1 METETPDHPQSPCQ
15 PPSLWLC
22 LPRVGCMA
30 HTSSQHKA
38 LQSRWCPRPRQVPP
52 AFHVT
57 MGVWPGRCPS
67 HLFPGY
73 CDLRSYPHLAAG
85 AAVVE
90 QPLLSP
96 LFPACHPPGAAGG
109 KTVRGCPLYAFHIHG
124 TPQQHG
130 GAEWGGVLDSEEIAH
145 RPCSFSPVSD
155 LTCPRAL
162 GSSM

>member
-1 METETPDHPQSPCQ
+1 MLSSEPPGRGCVQMETETPDHPQSPCQ
-15 PPSLWLC
+15 HLLCGCASLGWD
-22 LPRVGCMA
+22 A
-30 HTSSQHKA
+30 WFTQSSQHKA

-96 LFPACHPPGAAGG
+96 PSPCLCSRPAILPG
-109 KTVRGCPLYAFHIHG
+109 RQEERQY
-124 TPQQHG
+124 
-130 GAEWGGVLDSEEIAH
+130 GGVHYMHSVFMGHPSNMGEQSGEG
-145 RPCSFSPVSD
+145 CW
-155 LTCPRAL
+155 TQKK
-162 GSSM
+162 

>member
-1 METETPDHPQSPCQ
+1 METETPDHPQSLCQ

-22 LPRVGCMA
+22 LPGVGCMA

-96 LFPACHPPGAAGG
+96 PSPYLCSRPAILPGRQEERQYVGVHYMHSIFMGHPSNMGEQSGE
-109 KTVRGCPLYAFHIHG
+109 GCW
-124 TPQQHG
+124 TQKK
-130 GAEWGGVLDSEEIAH
+130 
-145 RPCSFSPVSD
+145 
-155 LTCPRAL
+155 
-162 GSSM
+162 